1 MCLISDGLT
10 VDALYAFAESDS
22 DMERDM
28 DLDLDLDLS
37 DSISELEIEFILD
50 FLNDILEIYTML
62 IKIIS

>member
-10 VDALYAFAESDS
+10 VDAVYAFAESDS

-28 DLDLDLDLS
+28 DLDLDLS